1 VGQERFTEEKEP
13 SHNVTWGGDVVGK
26 RKKSGRHFSPP
37 IIALKSL
44 EI

>member
-13 SHNVTWGGDVVGK
+13 SHNVIWGDVVGK
-26 RKKSGRHFSPP
+26 RKKSGRHFHFSP